1 MSGADNAGH
10 ATKVPAQPHSGSE
23 RGVQQPR
30 NWYFASILRYLTSEV
45 IYVNLELAILALPVL
60 PFTLLLLL
68 LLLLVRSMK
77 KMRMTVLPLSVAK
90 FCILYVGSFS

>member
-30 NWYFASILRYLTSEV
+30 NWYFASILRFFFLIPGINTCTRG
-45 IYVNLELAILALPVL
+45 A
-60 PFTLLLLL
+60 
-68 LLLLVRSMK
+68 VRED
-77 KMRMTVLPLSVAK
+77 RMSGSYFQMEENCI
-90 FCILYVGSFS
+90 FCESSS